1 MNLVFS
7 RPYDL
12 ARHEHTIHRNRKKR
26 VQCPYCR
33 EEKTFSRNDALTR
46 HMRVYHPEAAGES
59 FVADNSSDPDPSR
72 GRPLERAPQYSTH
85 SRNSSASS
93 ARSMIDERMGW
104 ANEERSRSARRPAP
118 EPASPFRESSPY
130 HPGRQKS
137 HDAACGVAM
146 PLELTMKDYS
156 ASMVSESQGSSN
168 TAADV
173 DLDKWVRKA
182 DSRYVTCMDHRR

>member
-93 ARSMIDERMGW
+93 ARSMIMSVWDGPTKN
-104 ANEERSRSARRPAP
+104 ALDRPAD
-118 EPASPFRESSPY
+118 RRLNRL
-130 HPGRQKS
+130 HLLGNHHRIIQVDKS
-137 HDAACGVAM
+137 
-146 PLELTMKDYS
+146 LTMLLVALPCRWS
-156 ASMVSESQGSSN
+156 
-168 TAADV
+168 
-173 DLDKWVRKA
+173 
-182 DSRYVTCMDHRR
+182 